1 MEEENLL
8 KKQIASS
15 RIMLFIVAA
24 VTAIAGILLIPQSDE
39 LGQFTDIVV
48 TFGLAVVYFGLA
60 FWAKSKPYTAFRTGL
75 GITVAVVIA
84 GLITN
89 APGLSG
95 HWQSRV
101 ISVAFFFLGLS
112 DSKDAE
118 RKMHNPPPPPVA

>member
-15 RIMLFIVAA
+15 RNMLFIVAS

-39 LGQFTDIVV
+39 LGQITDIVM
-48 TFGLAVVYFGLA
+48 TFGLAVFYLVLA
-60 FWAKSKPYTAFRTGL
+60 LWTKARPYTAFRIGL
-75 GITVAVVIA
+75 GITLAVIVAGI
-84 GLITN
+84 ITN

-101 ISVAFFFLGLS
+101 ISILLFFLGLG

-118 RKMHNPPPPPVA
+118 RKMHNPPPAA